1 MPPTYYRGCWHV
13 VSRGFFCRYSLV
25 SSLLK
30 AVYDPKASVP
40 HAASL
45 RQGCPHCAR
54 FPTAASR
61 RSLGR
66 VSVPIWPVGL
76 STRLPVVGT
85 VGRHPAV
92 YLMGRGAIPSRR
104 GFSPGAMRHPGVSG
118 ITRPFGRLSR
128 GRGQVLHVLLSRSPL
143 ASTRRWVPFDLHVLG
158 APPAFI
164 LSQDRTLR
172 PKYVWASSPSG
183 PLSHSLIGSVRF
195 IWFCLIGKGIS
206 RGRLSA
212 ALRKT
217 NPSQTIS
224 NGSMSAR
231 MRHIWCVHPR
241 SIRFSRCTP
250 SRLIRSDRA
259 ARQGDILPDRR
270 GPRGG
275 NHALHIL
282 FTNKLILQL
291 FH

>member
-13 VSRGFFCRYSLV
+13 VSRGFLIKYRHSATISCSRR
-25 SSLLK
+25 SSFITE
-30 AVYDPKASVP
+30 VYNPKTFFL
-40 HAASL
+40 HAAL
-45 RQGCPHCAR
+45 LGQGFPHCR
-54 FPTAASR
+54 KFPTAASR

-104 GFSPGAMRHPGVSG
+104 GFSRGAMRRPGVSG

-143 ASTRRWVPFDLHVLG
+143 ASARRQVPFDLHVLG

-172 PKYVWASSPSG
+172 PKYMGFGPVRSSQF
-183 PLSHSLIGSVRF
+183 IADRF
-195 IWFCLIGKGIS
+195 
-206 RGRLSA
+206 
-212 ALRKT
+212 
-217 NPSQTIS
+217 
-224 NGSMSAR
+224 
-231 MRHIWCVHPR
+231 R
-241 SIRFSRCTP
+241 SI
-250 SRLIRSDRA
+250 
-259 ARQGDILPDRR
+259 
-270 GPRGG
+270 
-275 NHALHIL
+275 HMV
-282 FTNKLILQL
+282 
-291 FH
+291 

>member
-13 VSRGFFCRYSLV
+13 VSRGFLIKYRHSATISCSRR
-25 SSLLK
+25 SSFITE
-30 AVYDPKASVP
+30 VYNPKTFFL
-40 HAASL
+40 HAAL
-45 RQGCPHCAR
+45 LGQGFPHCR
-54 FPTAASR
+54 KFPTAASR

-104 GFSPGAMRHPGVSG
+104 GFSRGAMRRPGVSG

-143 ASTRRWVPFDLHVLG
+143 ASARRQVPFDLHVLG

-172 PKYVWASSPSG
+172 PKYMGFEPVRSSQSFAD
-183 PLSHSLIGSVRF
+183 RF
-195 IWFCLIGKGIS
+195 
-206 RGRLSA
+206 
-212 ALRKT
+212 
-217 NPSQTIS
+217 
-224 NGSMSAR
+224 
-231 MRHIWCVHPR
+231 R
-241 SIRFSRCTP
+241 SIHMV
-250 SRLIRSDRA
+250 LV
-259 ARQGDILPDRR
+259 
-270 GPRGG
+270 
-275 NHALHIL
+275 
-282 FTNKLILQL
+282 
-291 FH
+291 

>member
-1 MPPTYYRGCWHV
+1 
-13 VSRGFFCRYSLV
+13 
-25 SSLLK
+25 
-30 AVYDPKASVP
+30 
-40 HAASL
+40 
-45 RQGCPHCAR
+45 
-54 FPTAASR
+54 
-61 RSLGR
+61 
-66 VSVPIWPVGL
+66 
-76 STRLPVVGT
+76 
-85 VGRHPAV
+85 
-92 YLMGRGAIPSRR
+92 MGRGAIPSRR
-104 GFSPGAMRHPGVSG
+104 GFSRGAMRHPGVSG

-143 ASTRRWVPFDLHVLG
+143 ASLRRGVPFDLHVLG

-172 PKYVWASSPSG
+172 PKMYGLRARPV
-183 PLSHSLIGSVRF
+183 LTTFTLIGSVRF

-250 SRLIRSDRA
+250 ALVP
-259 ARQGDILPDRR
+259 GPT
-270 GPRGG
+270 GPRGKEIYCQTG
-275 NHALHIL
+275 GAPGAGIWAYTFPTYLVIRLTFASRYLPLAEHL
-282 FTNKLILQL
+282 FI
-291 FH
+291 

>member
-1 MPPTYYRGCWHV
+1 MLPSLPSSHRTEVYNPKT
-13 VSRGFFCRYSLV
+13 FF
-25 SSLLK
+25 
-30 AVYDPKASVP
+30 P
-40 HAASL
+40 HAAL
-45 RQGCPHCAR
+45 LGQACAHCPI

-104 GFSPGAMRHPGVSG
+104 GFSRGAMRHPGVSG

-143 ASTRRWVPFDLHVLG
+143 ASARGQVPFDLHVLG

-172 PKYVWASSPSG
+172 PK
-183 PLSHSLIGSVRF
+183 IF
-195 IWFCLIGKGIS
+195 
-206 RGRLSA
+206 
-212 ALRKT
+212 
-217 NPSQTIS
+217 
-224 NGSMSAR
+224 
-231 MRHIWCVHPR
+231 
-241 SIRFSRCTP
+241 
-250 SRLIRSDRA
+250 
-259 ARQGDILPDRR
+259 
-270 GPRGG
+270 GPR
-275 NHALHIL
+275 ARPVLSV
-282 FTNKLILQL
+282 TR
-291 FH
+291 

>member
-1 MPPTYYRGCWHV
+1 MR
-13 VSRGFFCRYSLV
+13 R
-25 SSLLK
+25 SSFTTEL
-30 AVYDPKASVP
+30 YDPKAFFA
-40 HAASL
+40 HAAL
-45 RQGCPHCAR
+45 LGQGFPHCR
-54 FPTAASR
+54 KFPTAASR

-104 GFSPGAMRHPGVSG
+104 GFSRGAMRHPGVSG

-172 PKYVWASSPSG
+172 PNMLGFEPVRSSQ
-183 PLSHSLIGSVRF
+183 LLADRF
-195 IWFCLIGKGIS
+195 
-206 RGRLSA
+206 
-212 ALRKT
+212 
-217 NPSQTIS
+217 
-224 NGSMSAR
+224 
-231 MRHIWCVHPR
+231 R
-241 SIRFSRCTP
+241 SIHMV
-250 SRLIRSDRA
+250 LV
-259 ARQGDILPDRR
+259 
-270 GPRGG
+270 
-275 NHALHIL
+275 
-282 FTNKLILQL
+282 
-291 FH
+291 

>member
-1 MPPTYYRGCWHV
+1 MRGAGCPRV
-13 VSRGFFCRYSLV
+13 TQPFATLYTPEGALTVRLACVRR
-25 SSLLK
+25 
-30 AVYDPKASVP
+30 AASV
-40 HAASL
+40 
-45 RQGCPHCAR
+45 
-54 FPTAASR
+54 
-61 RSLGR
+61 
-66 VSVPIWPVGL
+66 
-76 STRLPVVGT
+76 
-85 VGRHPAV
+85 HPEP
-92 YLMGRGAIPSRR
+92 GSNSPS
-104 GFSPGAMRHPGVSG
+104 
-118 ITRPFGRLSR
+118 
-128 GRGQVLHVLLSRSPL
+128 
-143 ASTRRWVPFDLHVLG
+143 
-158 APPAFI
+158 
-164 LSQDRTLR
+164 
-172 PKYVWASSPSG
+172 KYVWASSPSG

-250 SRLIRSDRA
+250 ARLIRSDRA

-275 NHALHIL
+275 NPALHIL